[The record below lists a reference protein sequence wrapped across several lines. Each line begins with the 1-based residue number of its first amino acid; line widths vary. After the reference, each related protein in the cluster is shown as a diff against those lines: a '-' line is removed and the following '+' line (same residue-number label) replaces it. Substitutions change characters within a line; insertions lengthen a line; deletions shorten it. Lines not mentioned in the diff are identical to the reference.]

1 VSALISASDAR
12 RVETWVREA
21 LAGGARSEIGGERID
36 NVVPPTV
43 LSGVTP
49 SMKVQRDEIFGP
61 VVTLTEFD
69 DFDQALDMANDSIFG
84 LNAGVYTRDI
94 AKAMR
99 AARRLEFGSVFINDV
114 PTVRAD
120 QQPYGG
126 VKDSGNTREGPR
138 YAMSEMTEPRLVTL
152 Q

>member
-1 VSALISASDAR
+1 
-12 RVETWVREA
+12 
-21 LAGGARSEIGGERID
+21 
-36 NVVPPTV
+36 
-43 LSGVTP
+43 
-49 SMKVQRDEIFGP
+49 MKVQRDEIFGP

-69 DFDQALDMANDSIFG
+69 GFDQARDMANDSIFG

-99 AARRLEFGSVFINDV
+99 AARRLEFGSVFINEV

-126 VKDSGNTREGPR
+126 VKESGNTREGPR